1 MTILEFLDNYKNQLY
16 KSDRYFSYIYLLSSF
31 ILSLSISKCLLYNQ
45 LSFFKLIKILIPE
58 FIFLELINYLK
69 INNNKNNNQNNYLL
83 FIKGLL
89 NTLNYLI
96 IMPLIIYT
104 QNNKSFHWF
113 QIFHYYFIFLLGSIQ
128 VIHCN
133 YLNFLAT
140 IIGENNSFNLF
151 FGYIHL
157 TYLYCIYLSIIYN
170 NKYLLLPLL
179 SIISLK
185 TLYKKTKK
193 YKGDGLYT
201 FNHAKPVI
209 DVIEGLTLHMIDN
222 IDDHQLNQ
230 NLAATITISESN
242 NTLNDNSILTTK
254 SNKHQWYHIT
264 IIGNHFNHDTINKT
278 YFQYD
283 CGNMKSKVNCLYESS
298 SILICP
304 HSIASSKDVKCKL
317 ILNGKDINQVTTIS
331 YQVLTV
337 LN

>member
-1 MTILEFLDNYKNQLY
+1 MPILEFLDNFKNKLY
-16 KSDRYFSYIYLLSSF
+16 KSDRFFSYIYLLSSF
-31 ILSLSISKCLLYNQ
+31 ILSLSISKCLLNNQ

-58 FIFLELINYLK
+58 FIFLELINLK
-69 INNNKNNNQNNYLL
+69 INNNNNKNKTQNNYLL

-104 QNNKSFHWF
+104 QNNKSFHWL
-113 QIFHYYFIFLLGSIQ
+113 QIFHYYFIFLLGSLQ

-133 YLNFLAT
+133 YLNFLST

-193 YKGDGLYT
+193 YKGDGLV
-201 FNHAKPVI
+201 A
-209 DVIEGLTLHMIDN
+209 
-222 IDDHQLNQ
+222 
-230 NLAATITISESN
+230 
-242 NTLNDNSILTTK
+242 
-254 SNKHQWYHIT
+254 
-264 IIGNHFNHDTINKT
+264 
-278 YFQYD
+278 
-283 CGNMKSKVNCLYESS
+283 LYEFFKNCFFLSLA
-298 SILICP
+298 I
-304 HSIASSKDVKCKL
+304 
-317 ILNGKDINQVTTIS
+317 ILNFLK
-331 YQVLTV
+331 
-337 LN
+337 